1 MAPPRVTHACLVVV
15 MLLLAAGA
23 ESDESASTLEYPV
36 KAAFLYEFARFVE
49 WPDVGA
55 AAGPLCIGVLGD
67 DPFGETLDRAVIGKK
82 AGGRALEVRR
92 FRNLEELSPCAILF
106 VTTSEIRRLD
116 AVLTK
121 TAGWPTLTVGEH
133 DGFTGSGG
141 MVRFFVDGNRV
152 RFEVNLRAAENA
164 GLRLSSRML
173 AIASVTGRQKAGS
186 R

>member
-1 MAPPRVTHACLVVV
+1 MAPTRATHACLAVL

-23 ESDESASTLEYPV
+23 EADDAASTLEYPV

-55 AAGPLCIGVLGD
+55 TPGPLSIGVLGD
-67 DPFGETLDRAVIGKK
+67 DPFGEALDRAVSAKK
-82 AGGRALEVRR
+82 VGGRALAIRR
-92 FRNLEELSPCAILF
+92 FRQLEELTPCAILF
-106 VTTSEIRRLD
+106 VANSEVGRLD
-116 AVLTK
+116 AILNK
-121 TAGWPTLTVGEH
+121 TAGWPTLIVGES
-133 DGFTGSGG
+133 DGFTGGGG

-152 RFEVNLRAAENA
+152 RFEVNLRAAETA

-173 AIASVTGRQKAGS
+173 AVASVTGIQRRGS